1 MDALARDHVLVD
13 AVLTLCLLQTGD
25 CVRPDWVESS
35 AELLSEAHLVLRC
48 VQFYVLNVL
57 LFLVFEQRM
66 FEYTL

>member
-13 AVLTLCLLQTGD
+13 AVLPLSLLQAGD
-25 CVRPDWVESS
+25 CVRPDRVETR
-35 AELLSEAHLVLRC
+35 AELLREAHLVLRR

>member
-1 MDALARDHVLVD
+1 MDALARDHVLVH
-13 AVLTLCLLQTGD
+13 AVLTLCLLQTGY

-35 AELLSEAHLVLRC
+35 AELLREAHLVLRR